1 MATQTQG
8 GGASSFDVA
17 RASSVDVARASSV
30 DVARAS
36 SVDVAEFID
45 QQPVGGYQFGLL
57 LTCAAVLFLDGF
69 DTQAI
74 GYVAPALAKE
84 WGLTKGVLGPVFSA
98 GLVGLMIGA
107 LVFGPLADRVGRKK
121 TIIFSTLAFGIGALV
136 TAFVQDVNTLLA
148 IRFLTGLGL
157 GGAMPNAIALTSEF
171 NPRRRRATMVMI
183 MFCGFSVGAALGGLL
198 AAALIPH
205 FGWRSVFVV
214 GGVAPLLLV
223 PILALRLPESVRF
236 LALTGRANERVAQ
249 LLGFINP
256 KAAFTRATRFV
267 VHEPEL
273 AGIPVLHLFRD
284 GRTLVTLLLWV
295 VFFMSL
301 LDIYFL
307 ANWLPTVLNDLG
319 ASVSSAALI
328 GSMLQVGG
336 VVGTFALGSI
346 IDRFSFRELA
356 LVYFI
361 AVFAVGAIGQL
372 GQSVVFVTMAIFAAG
387 FCIVGGQIAANALAA
402 AFYPTSL
409 RATGVGWALGIGR
422 VGSIV
427 GPLVGG
433 VLLTMKWST
442 ASVFVAAAAA
452 ALCAALAAF
461 SLSRLAGMGGS
472 GKEAADQPASFQ
484 AGLRPSTTAGA

>member
-1 MATQTQG
+1 VTTSEAQQG
-8 GGASSFDVA
+8 APL
-17 RASSVDVARASSV
+17 
-30 DVARAS
+30 
-36 SVDVAEFID
+36 VDVAEFID
-45 QQPVGGYQFGLL
+45 QQSVGGFQLKLL

-74 GYVAPALAKE
+74 GYVAPALARE
-84 WGLTKGVLGPVFSA
+84 WGLTKAALGPVFSA
-98 GLVGLMIGA
+98 GLFGLMIGA
-107 LVFGPLADRVGRKK
+107 LLFGPLADRIGRKK
-121 TIIFSTLAFGIGALV
+121 IIILSTLAFGLCTLV

-157 GGAMPNAIALTSEF
+157 GGAMPNAVAMTSEF

-198 AAALIPH
+198 AAALIPQ
-205 FGWRSVFVV
+205 FGWRSVFIV
-214 GGVAPLLLV
+214 GGIAPLLLV
-223 PILALRLPESVRF
+223 PILMLKLPESVRF
-236 LALTGRANERVAQ
+236 LALSGRANARVAE
-249 LLGFINP
+249 LLGLITP
-256 KAAFTRATRFV
+256 KAEFAPATQFV
-267 VHEPEL
+267 VHEPKL
-273 AGIPVLHLFRD
+273 PGVPVLHLFREE
-284 GRTLVTLLLWV
+284 RTLVTLLLWV

-307 ANWLPTVLNDLG
+307 SNWLPTVLNDLG
-319 ASVSSAALI
+319 ATVSEAALI
-328 GSMLQVGG
+328 GSLLQVGG

-346 IDRFSFRELA
+346 IDRFSFRALA

-372 GQSVVFVTMAIFAAG
+372 GHSAFLVSVAIFAAG
-387 FCIVGGQIAANALAA
+387 FCVVGGQIAANALAA
-402 AFYPTSL
+402 GYYPTSV

-433 VLLTMKWST
+433 VLLTLKWST
-442 ASVFVAAAAA
+442 AAIFMAAALA

-461 SLSRLAGMGGS
+461 VLSRLAGMGGNRH
-472 GKEAADQPASFQ
+472 G
-484 AGLRPSTTAGA
+484 TAERRA

>member
-1 MATQTQG
+1 MASSQA
-8 GGASSFDVA
+8 GGAIDVA
-17 RASSVDVARASSV
+17 D
-30 DVARAS
+30 
-36 SVDVAEFID
+36 FID
-45 QQPVGGYQFGLL
+45 RQPVGGFQLRLL

-74 GYVAPALAKE
+74 GYVAPALARE
-84 WGLTKGVLGPVFSA
+84 WGLTKGALGPVFSA
-98 GLVGLMIGA
+98 GLFGLMIGA
-107 LVFGPLADRVGRKK
+107 LLLGPLADRIGRKR
-121 TIIFSTLAFGIGALV
+121 IIILSTLAFGICALA
-136 TAFVQDVNTLLA
+136 TAFVHDVNALLA

-157 GGAMPNAIALTSEF
+157 GGAMPNAIAMTSEF

-205 FGWRSVFVV
+205 FGWRAVFVV

-223 PILALRLPESVRF
+223 PVLALRLPESVRF
-236 LALTGRANERVAQ
+236 LALTGRADEEVAR
-249 LLGFINP
+249 LLRSINP
-256 KAAFTRATRFV
+256 MAVFAPATRFV
-267 VHEPEL
+267 VQEPAL
-273 AGIPVLHLFRD
+273 PGIPVVHLFRD
-284 GRTLVTLLLWV
+284 GRTPVTLLLWV

-301 LDIYFL
+301 LDLYFL
-307 ANWLPTVLNDLG
+307 SNWLPTVLNDLG
-319 ASVSSAALI
+319 ASVSTSAAI

-346 IDRFSFRELA
+346 IDRFSFRALA

-372 GQSVVFVTMAIFAAG
+372 GHSIVLVTMAIFAAG

-402 AFYPTSL
+402 GFYPTPV
-409 RATGVGWALGIGR
+409 RASGVGWALGIGR

-433 VLLTMKWST
+433 MLLTMKWST
-442 ASVFVAAAAA
+442 GAVFLAAAAA
-452 ALCAALAAF
+452 ALCAALSAF
-461 SLSRLAGMGGS
+461 VLSRIAGLRAS
-472 GKEAADQPASFQ
+472 SKEAADAEAAYQ
-484 AGLRPSTTAGA
+484 AGLRPSATAGG